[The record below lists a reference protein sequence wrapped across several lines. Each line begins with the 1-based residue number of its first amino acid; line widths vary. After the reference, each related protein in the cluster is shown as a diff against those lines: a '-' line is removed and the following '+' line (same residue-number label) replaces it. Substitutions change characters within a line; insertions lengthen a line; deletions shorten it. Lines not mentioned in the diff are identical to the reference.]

1 MLNNTI
7 LLSSILFSSTY
18 LFSNSLIMV
27 NYCHLNNN
35 SSILSK
41 MMNCFF
47 LSFSTGLM
55 IITLDQMLKELK
67 L

>member
-1 MLNNTI
+1 MNNTI

-18 LFSNSLIMV
+18 LFSHSLIIV
-27 NYCHLNNN
+27 NYYHLNNN
-35 SSILSK
+35 RSILSN

-47 LSFSTGLM
+47 LSFSFGLM
-55 IITLDQMLKELK
+55 VITLDQMLIEIK

>member
-1 MLNNTI
+1 MNNTI

-18 LFSNSLIMV
+18 LFSHSLRMV
-27 NYCHLNNN
+27 NYYHLNNN

-41 MMNCFF
+41 IVNCFF